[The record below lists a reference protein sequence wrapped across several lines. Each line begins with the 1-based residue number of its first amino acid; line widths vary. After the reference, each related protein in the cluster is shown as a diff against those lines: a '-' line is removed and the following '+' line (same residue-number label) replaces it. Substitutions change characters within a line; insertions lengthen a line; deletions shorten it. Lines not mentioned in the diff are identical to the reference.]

1 MHQDETPLASSSS
14 EITSLSISAT
24 VPSAFGIVLAS
35 HRITCNH
42 TVVFDVDCM
51 VTMGQEGT

>member
-14 EITSLSISAT
+14 RSTSFSTSAT

-42 TVVFDVDCM
+42 TVVFSVGCM